1 VGDLAKIF
9 WTGRS
14 QAVRL
19 PKEYRFEG
27 SQVRIWREGARVFLA
42 PVESAANPDAVG
54 QAAADALDALRA
66 RIQEGIDS
74 GEPVPLDMAAIKA
87 AARKRFPPAD

>member
-1 VGDLAKIF
+1 MGDLAKIF

-27 SQVRIWREGARVFLA
+27 NEVRIWREGVRVFLA
-42 PVESAANPDAVG
+42 PVESAANPDVIG
-54 QAAADALDALRA
+54 EAAADALDALRA
-66 RIQEGIDS
+66 RIQEGVDS
-74 GEPVPLDMAAIKA
+74 GEPEPLDMAAIKA
-87 AARKRFPPAD
+87 TARKRFPPAD